1 MCSPSRT
8 KGGKKMKICVP
19 TQEDKG
25 IDSVAYG
32 HFGSAPYYIIHDT
45 DKGETRS
52 MVNMNQ
58 HHAHGS
64 CNPMAAL
71 GKESIEVVIVGGIG
85 KRAIE
90 GLNAMGI
97 KVYRSMAGTVHE
109 NIHALQNGSM
119 LEFTPQ
125 DACGGHGHGMSCG
138 S

>member
-1 MCSPSRT
+1 
-8 KGGKKMKICVP
+8 MKVCVP

-25 IDSVAYG
+25 INSVAYG

-45 DKGETRS
+45 DKGETKS
-52 MVNMNQ
+52 IVNINQ

-64 CNPMAAL
+64 CHPMTAL
-71 GKESIEVVIVGGIG
+71 GNESIEAVIVGGIG

-97 KVYRSMAGTVHE
+97 KVYQAMAGTVHE

-119 LEFTPQ
+119 AELTLQ
-125 DACGGHGHGMSCG
+125 NACGGHSHGMSCG
-138 S
+138 N